1 MRARRLGPSRDAAA
15 ERLFVPA
22 EHEKQEAEPVEPPAY
37 LGVLQAACP
46 LERHAAAF
54 RAARDRAG
62 EIERSGGGRR
72 AGEDEAVRHCYH
84 EFELGNQRIEP
95 PYCLLGRVGERRA
108 GRRVRGQLST
118 QRVEPPLN
126 LLADRSNPLVRAERL
141 RETNRARSLVDGA
154 VSLDSR
160 IILAGPT
167 STEQP

>member
-1 MRARRLGPSRDAAA
+1 MTRRRLGRSRDAAT

-62 EIERSGGGRR
+62 EIERSGG
-72 AGEDEAVRHCYH
+72 
-84 EFELGNQRIEP
+84 
-95 PYCLLGRVGERRA
+95 
-108 GRRVRGQLST
+108 RVRGQLST

-160 IILAGPT
+160 IVLAGST
-167 STEQP
+167 STEQPGRAVVA